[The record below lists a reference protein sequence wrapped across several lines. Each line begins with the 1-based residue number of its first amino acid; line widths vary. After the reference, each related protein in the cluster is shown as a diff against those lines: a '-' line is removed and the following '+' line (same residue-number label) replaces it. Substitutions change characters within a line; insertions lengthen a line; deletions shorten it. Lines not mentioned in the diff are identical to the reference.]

1 MEHVTTED
9 NLQAPGLNPRSWNWW
24 KQELFSQPDRLYTAI
39 LTGVSVVMIIVL
51 TICVP
56 GFMTFRNLTNVFAQ
70 TGAVGLLAIGF
81 SFPMI
86 TGNIDLSLPGTMML
100 SAIIGVMVMNWTQSA
115 VLGTLVIIVVAL
127 LIGMTNGLII
137 TRFGI
142 PALIVTLSMSEI
154 ARGYGEWL
162 TGSESVSII
171 SKGFISVFGGKIGP
185 APVSIIILLS
195 GAAVAHF
202 VLKRTIYGRWIFSL
216 GINPA
221 AAHVS
226 GIPTKRTQISAFMV
240 SGFFAG
246 MGALILSARW
256 KAATPQMAQD
266 WFMLDMITAAILGG
280 VSILGGKGTA
290 LGVIIGALIVKMIA
304 NVLDLLFVD
313 EYMMWLIK
321 GVVVVSAIYFNMLR
335 ERKQRKDEL

>member
-1 MEHVTTED
+1 MGQNTVGSDLKSIEATPGIWTW
-9 NLQAPGLNPRSWNWW
+9 LQQG
-24 KQELFSQPDRLYTAI
+24 LFSQPDRIYTVI
-39 LTGVSVVMIIVL
+39 LTFSSVVMIVL
-51 TICVP
+51 LAIFVP
-56 GFMTFRNLTNVFAQ
+56 GFMTFRNLTNLVAQ

-100 SAIIGVMVMNWTQSA
+100 SAVIGVSIMNFTQNA
-115 VLGTLVIIVVAL
+115 FLGTVIIIIVAI
-127 LIGMTNGLII
+127 LIGFTNGFII

-154 ARGYGEWL
+154 SRGYGEWL
-162 TGSESVSII
+162 TGSESVSVM
-171 SKGFISVFGGKIGP
+171 SKGFITIFGGKIGP
-185 APVSIIILLS
+185 IPVSILILLS
-195 GAAVAHF
+195 GAAIAHF

-216 GINPA
+216 GINRA
-221 AAHVS
+221 TAHVS
-226 GIPTKRTQISAFMV
+226 GIPTRRTQISAFMI

-246 MGALILSARW
+246 LSALILSARW

-304 NVLDLLFVD
+304 NVLDLLFID

-321 GVVVVSAIYFNMLR
+321 GIVVVSAIYFNMLR
-335 ERKQRKDEL
+335 EKKQRKDEL